1 MRVIFVIM
9 FLASLFFTGCETV
22 RGGAQEIGR
31 PVGAVNKAVGGI
43 TEGAAEAYGEENT
56 DNPYNR

>member
-1 MRVIFVIM
+1 MRVIFLVM
-9 FLASLFFTGCETV
+9 FLFSFFLSGCETV
-22 RGGAQEIGR
+22 RSGAQEIGR

-43 TEGAAEAYGEENT
+43 TEGAAEGYGEENV